1 MAITLILLSDAIIG
15 GVWIIAKLKA
25 RKRETQAAAGRRLAD
40 VIRS

>member
-25 RKRETQAAAGRRLAD
+25 RKRHERAAVGQRLAD
-40 VIRS
+40 AIRS